1 MVTLEQKL
9 SLFKKLVDEKVQKEI
24 DEQILNKDDEIK
36 EFLEKEKQVLESNAN
51 RTKKAAIERIK
62 RQKSEAIST
71 MIQKERKQY
80 LKKNEEILRDLLA
93 KVEDKIRDFMQT
105 DKYKEHVE
113 SSMITALEAFSKDEH
128 IYVSIPANNFN
139 RAKEGAEEALK
150 KAGFEN
156 YTVIEAE
163 LNYIGGFV
171 LENQKQTI
179 RLNKT
184 FAEALY
190 LKRED
195 LGQMLHDAIRRG
207 DSI

>member
-9 SLFKKLVDEKVQKEI
+9 SLFKKLVDEKVQKVI

-36 EFLEKEKQVLESNAN
+36 DFLEKEKQILESNAN

-71 MIQKERKQY
+71 MIQQERKLY

-93 KVEDKIRDFMQT
+93 KIEDKIRDFMQT
-105 DKYKEHVE
+105 DKYKEHIE
-113 SSMITALEAFSKDEH
+113 ATMLTSLEAFSSEEH
-128 IYVSIPANNFN
+128 IYVYIPPTNFN
-139 RAKEGAEEALK
+139 KAKEAAESALK

-156 YTVIEAE
+156 YTIIEAE

-171 LENQKQTI
+171 LENERQTI

-207 DSI
+207 ETL